1 MNLNINYSKNYLN
14 REMKQKRW
22 SLQQCKRIN
31 MLVLLLLALMT
42 SYTMG
47 SAAAD
52 PRNDPLGE
60 EVPEDETLGPTTT
73 EDFGTLPDLPFTERD
88 KRTRN

>member
-1 MNLNINYSKNYLN
+1 
-14 REMKQKRW
+14 
-22 SLQQCKRIN
+22 
-31 MLVLLLLALMT
+31 MT

-60 EVPEDETLGPTTT
+60 EVPEDETLGPATT

-88 KRTRN
+88 